1 MSNTDL
7 LEQLELAARA
17 AADSA
22 LAATV
27 SIGRD
32 GRGAGVVVA
41 EGKVLT
47 NAHNLQDRTTQVTFA
62 DGHTAQASL
71 AGADV
76 EGDLVVV
83 DVDTGDIVPLAWSE
97 REPTVGNVV
106 FAGSRGRGGGRLS
119 FGIVSATG
127 RSFRGPRGRVIHGS
141 IEHTAPLARGSS
153 GGPLVDRDGK
163 LLGIN
168 TSRLGE
174 GFYLAISADG
184 SLRTRVE
191 GLSAGRSTSRP
202 VLGVALAPAHV
213 ARRLRASVGLEP
225 LEGLLVRG
233 VEQGS
238 AADRAG
244 IRQGDLLVAAA
255 GSPLVAAD
263 DLFVVLDS
271 HDVAVGLELSL
282 VRGAEEL
289 SLQIDFGDVA
299 DEGDDE

>member
-1 MSNTDL
+1 MLTSMSSPDL
-7 LEQLELAARA
+7 LEALELAAGA
-17 AADSA
+17 AAEAS
-22 LAATV
+22 LAGTV

-41 EGKVLT
+41 AGKVLT
-47 NAHNLQDRTTQVTFA
+47 NAHNLRDRTTQVTFA
-62 DGHTAQASL
+62 DGRIAQASL

-83 DVDTGDIVPLAWSE
+83 DVDTADVTPIAWSD
-97 REPTVGNVV
+97 RQPAVGSVV
-106 FAGSRGRGGGRLS
+106 FAASRGRSGGRIS

-163 LLGIN
+163 LIGIN
-168 TSRLGE
+168 TSRLGQ
-174 GFYLAISADG
+174 GFYLAISADE
-184 SLRTRVE
+184 SLRDRVE

-202 VLGVALAPAHV
+202 VLGVALAPSHV

-225 LEGLLVRG
+225 LDGLLVRG
-233 VEQGS
+233 VEEGS

-255 GSPLVAAD
+255 GSPLTAPD
-263 DLFVVLDS
+263 DLFVVLDG
-271 HDVAVGLELSL
+271 HDPAEGLELSL
-282 VRGAEEL
+282 VRGAE
-289 SLQIDFGDVA
+289 DVLVA
-299 DEGDDE
+299 VTFNEPA